1 MNIYKNLHYWQE
13 KKMRLWHEEIIHLLP
28 KNQILGQ
35 HRECCALRG
44 NGWNG
49 KSSRWLIPLK
59 HYNQRM
65 TYPLHRRTSRL
76 WYFRGNEKIM
86 KSIWAQRYT
95 ITLVLPAILTEEC
108 VKHVVHLILY
118 LPMITDGATETRLL
132 SDRIVGYC
140 EWSLDVVDRESL
152 TSWKTP

>member
-1 MNIYKNLHYWQE
+1 
-13 KKMRLWHEEIIHLLP
+13 
-28 KNQILGQ
+28 
-35 HRECCALRG
+35 
-44 NGWNG
+44 
-49 KSSRWLIPLK
+49 
-59 HYNQRM
+59 
-65 TYPLHRRTSRL
+65 
-76 WYFRGNEKIM
+76 M

-140 EWSLDVVDRESL
+140 DWSLDVVDRESL
-152 TSWKTP
+152 TS